1 MKSILLFVCLILAM
15 TVKAQ
20 YYNDIISYNLN
31 KTATNGFKIKT
42 NITYAN
48 GTAMPAILIEGYD
61 ITTGTPMNLS
71 LACYVYNGSFGRT
84 AVSSYGGV
92 TPPIKVANEN
102 GKISIL
108 IDYKGYYTRFHVRA
122 FAKGMSETAAMFTD
136 WSVVDST
143 FIPEA
148 VNVYDVP
155 YINRFEG
162 NVYLPDSSVAT
173 PQGQLGIGTLYP
185 KATLDVGT
193 MMPDTTT
200 AILSRLSIGSTTG
213 DGTFLGVHAYNTTPN
228 GPMFGILQKYFGN
241 INSGLIFNTGA
252 ARTGGYLTF
261 LVNDGTEK
269 MRLDANG
276 NLGIG
281 TTATGTYKL
290 AVAGTIGAKKLQV
303 TQSGWADDVFDND
316 YQLPSLAEVEDYVK
330 ENKHLSEIPSEKE
343 VLANG
348 LDVGEMNR
356 ILVKKVEELTLYL
369 IEEHKMN
376 IENQERMKKME
387 EELAKMKKAVQ

>member
-1 MKSILLFVCLILAM
+1 MKSFLLFLCLILAM
-15 TVKAQ
+15 TVKGQ
-20 YYNDIISYNLN
+20 YYNDILSFNYNRV
-31 KTATNGFKIKT
+31 AYNGFKIKT

-48 GTAMPAILIEGYD
+48 ATAMPAILIEGYD
-61 ITTGTPMNLS
+61 LTTGTPLNLS

-102 GKISIL
+102 GKISIF
-108 IDYKGYYTRFHVRA
+108 IDYKGDYVRFHIRA
-122 FAKGMSETAAMFTD
+122 FAQGVSETAAMFTD
-136 WSVVDST
+136 WTVVDST
-143 FIPEA
+143 FIPGA
-148 VNVYDVP
+148 GNVYDVP
-155 YINRFEG
+155 YTNRFEG

-173 PQGQLGIGTLYP
+173 SQGQLGIGILNP

-193 MMPDTTT
+193 MIPDTTT
-200 AILSRLSIGSTTG
+200 AILSRLKIGSTTG
-213 DGTFLGVHAYNTTPN
+213 DGTFLGVHAYNTTAN
-228 GPMFGILQKYFGN
+228 APMFGILQKYFGN

-281 TTATGTYKL
+281 TTATGTFKL
-290 AVAGTIGAKKLQV
+290 AVAGTIGARRLQI
-303 TQSGWADDVFDND
+303 TQSGWADYVFDNE

-330 ENKHLSEIPSEKE
+330 VNKHLPEIPSEKE
-343 VLANG
+343 VVANG
-348 LDVGEMNR
+348 LDVGEMNK

-369 IEEHKMN
+369 IEEHKKN
-376 IENQERMKKME
+376 IENQERIKKME